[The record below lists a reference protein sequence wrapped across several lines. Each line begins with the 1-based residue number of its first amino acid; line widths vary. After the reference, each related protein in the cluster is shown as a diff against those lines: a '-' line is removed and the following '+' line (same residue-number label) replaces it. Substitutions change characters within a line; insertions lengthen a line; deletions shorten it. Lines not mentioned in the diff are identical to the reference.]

1 MKKIIFLIITGLS
14 VGLFSCGNHKIEGQ
28 HESSNE
34 EINQVFPPIRL
45 YYGKPTSMFG
55 NTPDYEIKPSNLPD
69 FVTYPNDLV
78 KMGLRGK
85 VKSVHEAVS
94 TFSWTYTFNS
104 VGNLTDYRFR
114 MDSQG
119 RYGEGARAEYNDAG
133 ELTLLGRNFHGQSP
147 NSHSYSYTDGK
158 LTRRTSSS
166 GERIYCYHDS
176 MGVAVPDSI
185 VTKGLTPYLDVK
197 FIQNDDMFLVGRI
210 TYKKISLPGGIK
222 ADKAESIMEYA
233 SDGQLKAL
241 RSVYRGVKGYKA
253 TTLYGV
259 TEYTYNEHGD
269 VAKME
274 YYLFTDKAPL
284 TDVKLFS
291 TAVHHGIDT
300 YEYKYDEQGNWI
312 TQTMNSQP
320 KSGNSIA
327 LNTMSRTIEY
337 YSEAELRSLAKEKKE
352 LADKP
357 FIGIWSF
364 NKKEDM
370 GDGIRYDY
378 TGTIAL
384 NLYEKFVPDG
394 GDEPQWG
401 IVFSKMSNTLGAN
414 RTGSYN
420 ITDFK
425 VNGNTIKI
433 NLEEIFSGTKYS
445 ATLKY
450 NPSDKSMTMS
460 NVLETYGGDEDML
473 NNIKEPQS
481 EKYSFLKR
489 STSAK

>member
-1 MKKIIFLIITGLS
+1 
-14 VGLFSCGNHKIEGQ
+14 
-28 HESSNE
+28 
-34 EINQVFPPIRL
+34 
-45 YYGKPTSMFG
+45 
-55 NTPDYEIKPSNLPD
+55 
-69 FVTYPNDLV
+69 
-78 KMGLRGK
+78 
-85 VKSVHEAVS
+85 
-94 TFSWTYTFNS
+94 
-104 VGNLTDYRFR
+104 
-114 MDSQG
+114 
-119 RYGEGARAEYNDAG
+119 
-133 ELTLLGRNFHGQSP
+133 
-147 NSHSYSYTDGK
+147 
-158 LTRRTSSS
+158 
-166 GERIYCYHDS
+166 
-176 MGVAVPDSI
+176 
-185 VTKGLTPYLDVK
+185 
-197 FIQNDDMFLVGRI
+197 
-210 TYKKISLPGGIK
+210 
-222 ADKAESIMEYA
+222 
-233 SDGQLKAL
+233 
-241 RSVYRGVKGYKA
+241 
-253 TTLYGV
+253 
-259 TEYTYNEHGD
+259 
-269 VAKME
+269 
-274 YYLFTDKAPL
+274 
-284 TDVKLFS
+284 
-291 TAVHHGIDT
+291 
-300 YEYKYDEQGNWI
+300 
-312 TQTMNSQP
+312 
-320 KSGNSIA
+320 
-327 LNTMSRTIEY
+327 MSRTIEY

-460 NVLETYGGDEDML
+460 NVLETYGGDEDM
-473 NNIKEPQS
+473 QS